1 MSKEAIMEKA
11 KQSIVEADEDIA
23 MEALAEA
30 EAEGV
35 DLVEL
40 LSNGY
45 SAGMKEL
52 GDLFGMGEIF
62 LPELIFATEVM
73 KAVSAEIEGKMDMS
87 EVKSAGTLVIGTVE
101 GDVHDIGKGIVAS
114 LVKTNGVE
122 VIDLGREVPAQNFV
136 DAAIEHNAEFVG
148 SSALL
153 TTTMTVQKDIEDAL
167 KEAGI
172 RDKVKTM
179 VCLLYTSQSLPHID
193 FVSSSIV
200 CEEAPGELGSQYLYY
215 TEMQNSTKPI
225 IGGST
230 DAEGVPRTFKL
241 LKAVLGS
248 EEAVRTKPYTIFD
261 ICVTSPLKWS
271 HIGARNIIDCVR
283 MDIPIN
289 LISAQIAGATGPIT
303 LAGCI
308 LNHTVEILAGLVLA
322 QVVKPGHPVSVSY
335 THLDVYK
342 RQVYPRSS
350 ASFTRYSSFL
360 SLFPP
365 VPKFVR
371 SSRLRYRLIPSSFE
385 IVSSLV
391 IGVGVLRK
399 CIFSWPNVMVK
410 PPR

>member
-73 KAVSAEIEGKMDMS
+73 KAVSAKIEGKMDMS

-179 VCLLYTSQSLPHID
+179 VGGAPVTNRWAEKIGADAYCEDASDTVNFIMNWICLLYTS
-193 FVSSSIV
+193 
-200 CEEAPGELGSQYLYY
+200 
-215 TEMQNSTKPI
+215 
-225 IGGST
+225 
-230 DAEGVPRTFKL
+230 R
-241 LKAVLGS
+241 
-248 EEAVRTKPYTIFD
+248 
-261 ICVTSPLKWS
+261 CV
-271 HIGARNIIDCVR
+271 
-283 MDIPIN
+283 
-289 LISAQIAGATGPIT
+289 
-303 LAGCI
+303 
-308 LNHTVEILAGLVLA
+308 
-322 QVVKPGHPVSVSY
+322 
-335 THLDVYK
+335 
-342 RQVYPRSS
+342 
-350 ASFTRYSSFL
+350 
-360 SLFPP
+360 
-365 VPKFVR
+365 
-371 SSRLRYRLIPSSFE
+371 
-385 IVSSLV
+385 
-391 IGVGVLRK
+391 
-399 CIFSWPNVMVK
+399 
-410 PPR
+410 

>member
-30 EAEGV
+30 EAEGI

-73 KAVSAEIEGKMDMS
+73 KTVSAEIEGKMDMS

-153 TTTMTVQKDIEDAL
+153 TTTMTVQKDIEEAL

-179 VCLLYTSQSLPHID
+179 VGG
-193 FVSSSIV
+193 
-200 CEEAPGELGSQYLYY
+200 APV
-215 TEMQNSTKPI
+215 TNRW
-225 IGGST
+225 
-230 DAEGVPRTFKL
+230 AEK
-241 LKAVLGS
+241 
-248 EEAVRTKPYTIFD
+248 
-261 ICVTSPLKWS
+261 
-271 HIGARNIIDCVR
+271 IGADAYCE
-283 MDIPIN
+283 DA
-289 LISAQIAGATGPIT
+289 SD
-303 LAGCI
+303 
-308 LNHTVEILAGLVLA
+308 TVNFIMNW
-322 QVVKPGHPVSVSY
+322 
-335 THLDVYK
+335 
-342 RQVYPRSS
+342 
-350 ASFTRYSSFL
+350 
-360 SLFPP
+360 
-365 VPKFVR
+365 
-371 SSRLRYRLIPSSFE
+371 
-385 IVSSLV
+385 
-391 IGVGVLRK
+391 IGQL
-399 CIFSWPNVMVK
+399 
-410 PPR
+410 

>member
-40 LSNGY
+40 LSDGY

-73 KAVSAEIEGKMDMS
+73 KAVSA
-87 EVKSAGTLVIGTVE
+87 VIGTVE

-179 VCLLYTSQSLPHID
+179 VGG
-193 FVSSSIV
+193 
-200 CEEAPGELGSQYLYY
+200 APV
-215 TEMQNSTKPI
+215 TNRW
-225 IGGST
+225 
-230 DAEGVPRTFKL
+230 AEK
-241 LKAVLGS
+241 
-248 EEAVRTKPYTIFD
+248 
-261 ICVTSPLKWS
+261 
-271 HIGARNIIDCVR
+271 IGADAYCEDASDTVNFI
-283 MDIPIN
+283 MDW
-289 LISAQIAGATGPIT
+289 IAK
-303 LAGCI
+303 L
-308 LNHTVEILAGLVLA
+308 
-322 QVVKPGHPVSVSY
+322 
-335 THLDVYK
+335 
-342 RQVYPRSS
+342 
-350 ASFTRYSSFL
+350 
-360 SLFPP
+360 
-365 VPKFVR
+365 
-371 SSRLRYRLIPSSFE
+371 
-385 IVSSLV
+385 
-391 IGVGVLRK
+391 
-399 CIFSWPNVMVK
+399 
-410 PPR
+410 